1 MILFSINLIRVLCL
15 LTLLVFT
22 ITFLIFISF
31 SSYAKAKV
39 YGKSKTLSQEFQ
51 EYENCRLIKTLAN
64 VKDDGIKDGY
74 KCIYKRQ
81 SKGKNVT
88 VFQDSIAC
96 QRSFKCKIEFKR
108 R

>member
-1 MILFSINLIRVLCL
+1 MILFPINLIRVLYL

-64 VKDDGIKDGY
+64 VKDDSNKDGY

-81 SKGKNVT
+81 
-88 VFQDSIAC
+88 
-96 QRSFKCKIEFKR
+96 
-108 R
+108 

>member
-1 MILFSINLIRVLCL
+1 MILFPINLIRVLYL

-64 VKDDGIKDGY
+64 VKDDGNKDGY
-74 KCIYKRQ
+74 NCIYKRQ

>member
-1 MILFSINLIRVLCL
+1 MILFPINLIRVLYL
-15 LTLLVFT
+15 LTLIVFT
-22 ITFLIFISF
+22 NTFLIFISF

-64 VKDDGIKDGY
+64 VKDDGNKDGY

-88 VFQDSIAC
+88 VFQGSIAC

>member
-1 MILFSINLIRVLCL
+1 MILFPINLIRVLYL

-64 VKDDGIKDGY
+64 VKDDGNKDGY

-88 VFQDSIAC
+88 VFQESIAC

>member
-1 MILFSINLIRVLCL
+1 MILFPINLIRVLYL
-15 LTLLVFT
+15 LTLIVFT

-64 VKDDGIKDGY
+64 VKDDGNKDGY

-96 QRSFKCKIEFKR
+96 QRSVKCKIEFKR

>member
-1 MILFSINLIRVLCL
+1 MPSY
-15 LTLLVFT
+15 T

-64 VKDDGIKDGY
+64 VKDDGNKDGY

>member
-1 MILFSINLIRVLCL
+1 MILFPINLIRVLYL
-15 LTLLVFT
+15 LTLIVFT

-64 VKDDGIKDGY
+64 VKDDGNKDGY

-81 SKGKNVT
+81 SKVKT
-88 VFQDSIAC
+88 
-96 QRSFKCKIEFKR
+96 
-108 R
+108 

>member
-1 MILFSINLIRVLCL
+1 MILFPINLIRVLYL
-15 LTLLVFT
+15 LTLIVFT

-64 VKDDGIKDGY
+64 VKDDGNKDGY
-74 KCIYKRQ
+74 KCIYKRR

>member
-1 MILFSINLIRVLCL
+1 MILFPINLIRVLYL
-15 LTLLVFT
+15 LTLIVFT

-64 VKDDGIKDGY
+64 VKDDGNKDGY
-74 KCIYKRQ
+74 KCISKRHQ
-81 SKGKNVT
+81 KVKT
-88 VFQDSIAC
+88 
-96 QRSFKCKIEFKR
+96 
-108 R
+108 

>member
-1 MILFSINLIRVLCL
+1 MILFPINLIRVLYL

-64 VKDDGIKDGY
+64 VKDDGNKDGY
-74 KCIYKRQ
+74 KCVYNRQ

>member
-1 MILFSINLIRVLCL
+1 MILFPINLIRVLYL
-15 LTLLVFT
+15 LTVIVFT
-22 ITFLIFISF
+22 IIFLIFISF

-64 VKDDGIKDGY
+64 VKDDGNKDGY

>member
-1 MILFSINLIRVLCL
+1 MILFPKNLIRVLYL
-15 LTLLVFT
+15 LSLLILT
-22 ITFLIFISF
+22 ITSLIFISF
-31 SSYAKAKV
+31 SSYAKVKV

-64 VKDDGIKDGY
+64 VKDDGNKDGY
-74 KCIYKRQ
+74 KCVYKRQ

>member
-1 MILFSINLIRVLCL
+1 MKLHLN
-15 LTLLVFT
+15 
-22 ITFLIFISF
+22 FLNSVKIIYDIISHKFNKIFISF

-64 VKDDGIKDGY
+64 VKDDGNKDGY

>member
-1 MILFSINLIRVLCL
+1 MILFPINLIRVLYL
-15 LTLLVFT
+15 STLIVFT
-22 ITFLIFISF
+22 ITFLNFISF

-39 YGKSKTLSQEFQ
+39 FGKSKTLSQEFQ

-64 VKDDGIKDGY
+64 VKDDGNKDGY

-88 VFQDSIAC
+88 IFQDSIEC

-108 R
+108 

>member
-1 MILFSINLIRVLCL
+1 MILFPINLIRVLYL
-15 LTLLVFT
+15 LTLIVFT

-39 YGKSKTLSQEFQ
+39 YGKPKTLSQEFQ

-64 VKDDGIKDGY
+64 VKDDGNKDGY

>member
-1 MILFSINLIRVLCL
+1 MILFPINLIKVLYL

-22 ITFLIFISF
+22 ITSLIFISF

-51 EYENCRLIKTLAN
+51 EYENCRLVKTLEN
-64 VKDDGIKDGY
+64 VKDDGNKDGY

-88 VFQDSIAC
+88 IFQDSIAC
-96 QRSFKCKIEFKR
+96 QRSFKCKIELKR